1 LTCTG
6 GGATEKIAA
15 VLIAAHVVADL
26 ILQTDDLVQ
35 RKKKLSFLVLHA
47 AIHAVCS
54 YLFLQSW
61 TCWQAP
67 LFVLIVHALIDFV
80 KQGFKQE
87 TATAFIADQLTHLVS
102 LLGLAWW
109 LVGSSWVP
117 AFSGV
122 GYKPIIVLAG
132 FIATVQGSSFLID
145 KVAKRLMDENNLEL
159 DGLVNGGKLIGQL
172 ERSLIFLFIFI
183 GQPAGIGFLVAAKS
197 ILRFEEAKKQRL
209 AEYVLIGTLLSFSLA
224 IALASATMWALKL

>member
-1 LTCTG
+1 M
-6 GGATEKIAA
+6 EKIAA

-35 RKKKLSFLVLHA
+35 RKYRPGFLVLHG

-54 YLFLQSW
+54 YMVLQAW
-61 TCWQAP
+61 TCWQVP
-67 LFVLIVHALIDFV
+67 LFVFIVHSLIDFL
-80 KQGFKQE
+80 KQRFKKD
-87 TATAFIADQLTHLVS
+87 TAAAFIADQLTHVVS
-102 LLGLAWW
+102 LAGLAWL
-109 LVGSSWVP
+109 LVRFSWAP

-132 FIATVQGSSFLID
+132 FIATVQGSSFLVD
-145 KVAKRLMDENNLEL
+145 KVAKRLMDENNLKL
-159 DGLVNGGKLIGQL
+159 DGLINGGKLIGQL

-183 GQPAGIGFLVAAKS
+183 GHPEGIGFLVAAKS

-224 IALASATMWALKL
+224 VALASVTKWALQL